1 MFYYLKI
8 KAVAAVC
15 EDIAV
20 RITFGFRYTCTLPI
34 QYIAFGADAPR
45 LDEAGNT
52 LTLCLQVLAGTLT
65 LGSSTVGPFT
75 VL

>member
-1 MFYYLKI
+1 MFYYLKS

-15 EDIAV
+15 EYIAV
-20 RITFGFRYTCTLPI
+20 RVTFGFRYTCTLTV

-52 LTLCLQVLAGTLT
+52 LTLCLQVLAGTLA
-65 LGSSTVGPFT
+65 LGSSAVGPFT